1 MIICYTTFSLIMV
14 THNPV
19 GLRFIYENG
28 CEITKKN
35 WFIHLFFAIVLLKC
49 GFERNFFFG
58 ISGENAK
65 TAHFNEKKSLHAV
78 HSLKESLSLTPPHRR
93 GHETHR
99 KREENR
105 KEELYIFYYRNS
117 IITLKI
123 KVLTK
128 NRFYIFYFEHLFV
141 SLHVVEL
148 KLTIS
153 LNCILVWE
161 SFSCLYAA
169 PCGQ

>member
-1 MIICYTTFSLIMV
+1 M
-14 THNPV
+14 
-19 GLRFIYENG
+19 RFILKTDAKVLKIS
-28 CEITKKN
+28 EIAPY
-35 WFIHLFFAIVLLKC
+35 FFALVLLKC

-128 NRFYIFYFEHLFV
+128 
-141 SLHVVEL
+141 
-148 KLTIS
+148 K
-153 LNCILVWE
+153 
-161 SFSCLYAA
+161 
-169 PCGQ
+169 